1 MDERDNVTGG
11 SVETDNMGIGQE
23 IPEDQLCRKCGR
35 KRIDRSENKNS
46 ILCHECREE
55 QIKYPFPKKMLPAAV
70 IVLALMVL
78 AMARTPGIIRM
89 YKMYYQAELQS
100 YRGDV
105 YPALLNLE
113 TVMEAYPSS
122 VPVAVSMIDIAMEHG
137 YYDAAAYTLSTY
149 LEGKE
154 VDDSTY
160 SRMMRHTK
168 RLNRYYDTLDQVDEL
183 YASFGEELGQEDLD
197 GEAPIA
203 ALQSLRDDLEEMTKN
218 ADLDKG
224 LLYYYLA
231 TLSED
236 EEAHREYLE
245 ASVEADPK
253 LGFPEVELGTYRRRT
268 GDLEGARECYES
280 VLRNDNSNTGALRAM
295 GILKMLEGDKEAG
308 LADVQKAFDLNPEEN
323 YVRETLVIA
332 LMECGQKEK
341 AEELRQQFEAE
352 GIEFDVDFL
361 SYLNGEVSLHDYYVD

>member
-183 YASFGEELGQEDLD
+183 YASFGEALGQEDLD

-203 ALQSLRDDLEEMTKN
+203 ALQGLRDDLEEMTKN

>member
-11 SVETDNMGIGQE
+11 SVETDNIGIGQE

-203 ALQSLRDDLEEMTKN
+203 ALQGLRDDLEEMTKN

>member
-1 MDERDNVTGG
+1 MDERDNFTGDN
-11 SVETDNMGIGQE
+11 VETDHIEIGQE

-35 KRIDRSENKNS
+35 KRIDRSENRNS

-55 QIKYPFPKKMLPAAV
+55 QIRYPFPKKMLPAAV
-70 IVLALMVL
+70 IVLALMAV

-168 RLNRYYDTLDQVDEL
+168 RLNRYYDTMDQVDEL
-183 YASFGEELGQEDLD
+183 YASFGETLGQEDLD
-197 GEAPIA
+197 EEAQKA
-203 ALQSLRDDLEEMTKN
+203 ALQGLRDDLEEMTKN
-218 ADLDKG
+218 ADLDKS

-236 EEAHREYLE
+236 EEAHRKYLE

-253 LGFPEVELGTYRRRT
+253 LGFAEVELGTYRRRT

-280 VLRNDNSNTGALRAM
+280 VLKNDNSNAGALRAM

-323 YVRETLVIA
+323 YVRETLIIA
-332 LMECGQKEK
+332 LMECGKTED
-341 AEELRQQFEAE
+341 AEELRQQFETE

-361 SYLNGEVSLHDYYVD
+361 SYLNGEVSLHDYYVN

>member
-11 SVETDNMGIGQE
+11 RAETGNMGTEQE

-55 QIKYPFPKKMLPAAV
+55 QIKYPFPKKMIPAAV
-70 IVLALMVL
+70 IVLALMVV

-203 ALQSLRDDLEEMTKN
+203 ALQGLRDDLEEMTKN

-253 LGFPEVELGTYRRRT
+253 LGFPEVELGTYRRRI

-361 SYLNGEVSLHDYYVD
+361 SYLNGEVSLRDYYVD

>member
-183 YASFGEELGQEDLD
+183 YASFGEELGQENLD

-203 ALQSLRDDLEEMTKN
+203 ALQGLRDDLEEMTKN

>member
-11 SVETDNMGIGQE
+11 SAETDNMGIGQE

-55 QIKYPFPKKMLPAAV
+55 QIKYPFPKKMIPAAV
-70 IVLALMVL
+70 IVLALMVV

-203 ALQSLRDDLEEMTKN
+203 ALQGLRDDLEEMTKN

-253 LGFPEVELGTYRRRT
+253 LGFPEVELGTYRRRI

-361 SYLNGEVSLHDYYVD
+361 SYLNGEVSLRDYYVD

>member
-11 SVETDNMGIGQE
+11 SVETDNIGIGQE

-183 YASFGEELGQEDLD
+183 YASFGEALGQEDLD

-203 ALQSLRDDLEEMTKN
+203 ALQGLRDDLEEMTKN

-332 LMECGQKEK
+332 MMECGQKEK

>member
-11 SVETDNMGIGQE
+11 SVETDNIGIGQE

-183 YASFGEELGQEDLD
+183 YASFGEALGQEDLD

-203 ALQSLRDDLEEMTKN
+203 ALQGLRDDLEEMTKN

>member
-11 SVETDNMGIGQE
+11 SVETDNIGIGQE

-100 YRGDV
+100 YSGDV

-183 YASFGEELGQEDLD
+183 YASFGEALGQEDLD

-203 ALQSLRDDLEEMTKN
+203 ALQGLRDDLEEMTKN

>member
-55 QIKYPFPKKMLPAAV
+55 QIKYPFPKKMIPAAV
-70 IVLALMVL
+70 IVLALMVV

-122 VPVAVSMIDIAMEHG
+122 VPVAVSMIDVAMEHG

-203 ALQSLRDDLEEMTKN
+203 ALQGLRDDLEEMTKN

-361 SYLNGEVSLHDYYVD
+361 SYLNGEVSLRDYYVD

>member
-203 ALQSLRDDLEEMTKN
+203 ALQGLRDDLEEMTKN

>member
-1 MDERDNVTGG
+1 MDERDNVTGV
-11 SVETDNMGIGQE
+11 SAETDNMGIGQE

-55 QIKYPFPKKMLPAAV
+55 QIKYPFPKKMIPAAV
-70 IVLALMVL
+70 IVLVLMVV

-122 VPVAVSMIDIAMEHG
+122 VPVAVSMIDIAMDHG

-168 RLNRYYDTLDQVDEL
+168 RLNRYYDTMDQVDEL
-183 YASFGEELGQEDLD
+183 YASFGEALGQEDLD

-203 ALQSLRDDLEEMTKN
+203 ALQGLRDDLEEMTKN

-253 LGFPEVELGTYRRRT
+253 LGFPEVELGTFRRRT

-332 LMECGQKEK
+332 LMEYGQKEK

-361 SYLNGEVSLHDYYVD
+361 SYLNGEVSLRDYYVD

>member
-55 QIKYPFPKKMLPAAV
+55 QIKYPFPKKMIPAAV

-78 AMARTPGIIRM
+78 AMARTPGIIKM

-122 VPVAVSMIDIAMEHG
+122 VPVAVSMIDIAMDHG

-168 RLNRYYDTLDQVDEL
+168 RLNRYYDTMDQVDEL
-183 YASFGEELGQEDLD
+183 YASFGEALGQEDLD
-197 GEAPIA
+197 GEAPLA
-203 ALQSLRDDLEEMTKN
+203 ALQGLRDDLEEMTKN

-253 LGFPEVELGTYRRRT
+253 LGFPEVELGTFRRRT

-361 SYLNGEVSLHDYYVD
+361 SYLNGEVGLHDYYVD